1 VRVVGGGGAD
11 SMLQFWLEWG
21 DDVMKRCQ
29 KMKRKQQARLDS
41 MRRKRDTTQQR
52 GDVDRRRDGTD
63 EGKGW
68 R

>member
-29 KMKRKQQARLDS
+29 KMKRKQRARLDS